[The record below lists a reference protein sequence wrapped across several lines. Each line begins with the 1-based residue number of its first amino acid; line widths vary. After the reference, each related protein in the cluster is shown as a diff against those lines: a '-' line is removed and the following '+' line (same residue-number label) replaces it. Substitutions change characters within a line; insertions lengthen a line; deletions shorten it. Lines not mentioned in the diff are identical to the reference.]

1 MREKADKINNRTID
15 NILTLIKQQNKT
27 NEEFISE
34 LINNTYM
41 TENRIS
47 RILDKTTK
55 MSITV
60 KELFCVSLIL
70 NVDMTTLLKDI
81 D

>member
-1 MREKADKINNRTID
+1 MREQVDKINNRTID

-41 TENRIS
+41 TEKRIR

-55 MSITV
+55 MPITV
-60 KELFCVSLIL
+60 KELFCRYTYCL
-70 NVDMTTLLKDI
+70 
-81 D
+81 

>member
-1 MREKADKINNRTID
+1 MREQADKINNRTID

-41 TENRIS
+41 TENRIR
-47 RILDKTTK
+47 RILDRTAKI
-55 MSITV
+55 SITV
-60 KELFCVSLIL
+60 KELFCISHVLG
-70 NVDMTTLLKDI
+70 VDMTTLLKDI